1 MRMMLS
7 ASLASADPL
16 RLAWDID
23 RLQGWEN
30 LHFDLEDGNFTPNV
44 TFGQRTLA
52 AAAKYIRPR
61 RLDVHLMVTD
71 PLVWLPELEHA
82 NVGSVCAH
90 VEALRFPLLFL
101 NGAKAQGM
109 KAGLAVNFATPL
121 DRLMPFLP
129 DMDFV
134 LVMTAEPDGAGER
147 LNGTALAKAVHAA
160 KTLPVPVFA
169 DGGMTEAALAAL
181 SEAGATGAV
190 VGRLLFQAEN
200 PALQME
206 KLDRLVQGGKK

>member
-1 MRMMLS
+1 MVLS

-16 RLAWDID
+16 RLASDID

-52 AAAKYIRPR
+52 AAAEYIRPR

-71 PLVWLPELEHA
+71 PLIWLPVLKQA
-82 NVGSVCAH
+82 DVRSVCAH

-101 NGAKAQGM
+101 NGVKALGM
-109 KAGLAVNFATPL
+109 KAGLAVNFATSL
-121 DRLMPFLP
+121 DHLMPFLP
-129 DMDFV
+129 DMDYL

-147 LNGTALAKAVHAA
+147 LNRSALAKAVHAA

-169 DGGMTEAALAAL
+169 DGGLTEAALSEL
-181 SEAGATGAV
+181 SEAGAAGAV
-190 VGRLLFQAEN
+190 VGRLLFQTEN

-206 KLDRLVQGGKK
+206 KLDRLVQGGKKR